1 MKNIRQG
8 VLATLTL
15 LLIASCKKDIKPL
28 DLTLTAVSNLSA
40 PADNSDIKLQPA
52 TGGNIVFQWS
62 AAQTPDSGVVLYEVA
77 FDKAD
82 GNFSEPLYKILA
94 DGSGIQT
101 QATVSQKDLNKIAA
115 LAGIDASS
123 SGKVKWA
130 VLASKATNSVISSQ
144 TRTLQI
150 ERPAGFATVPDSL
163 FLYGTA
169 TEAGN
174 DPTNAIP
181 LKKTADGVFEIYTS
195 LSAGSY
201 LLTDQRNASG
211 TTYYIDKNNNN
222 MIKLGNTATEV
233 TGNTKAYR
241 LSYDFNVATSDATEI
256 QSIGLYQSAN
266 NAEIGQL
273 SYIGNSTWQI
283 DSLPIQFV
291 QFSWGRDDRYKF
303 IIHTPAGL
311 EYVGSQNADN
321 VPPAGQ
327 PASYFYLFPVTNDQW
342 SNTYKFDPSADNNS
356 VKVDVY
362 YKADGPYTHE
372 VTVL

>member
-8 VLATLTL
+8 LLATLTL

-28 DLTLTAVSNLSA
+28 DLTLTPVSNLSA
-40 PADNSDIKLQPA
+40 PADNADIQLQPA

-101 QATVSQKDLNKIAA
+101 QATVSQKDLNKIAS
-115 LAGIDASS
+115 LAGIEASS

-130 VLASKATNSVISSQ
+130 VLASKATNSKLVLE

-163 FLYGTA
+163 FLFGTA

-181 LKKTADGVFEIYTS
+181 LKKTADGVFEVIY
-195 LSAGSY
+195 
-201 LLTDQRNASG
+201 
-211 TTYYIDKNNNN
+211 
-222 MIKLGNTATEV
+222 
-233 TGNTKAYR
+233 
-241 LSYDFNVATSDATEI
+241 F
-256 QSIGLYQSAN
+256 
-266 NAEIGQL
+266 
-273 SYIGNSTWQI
+273 
-283 DSLPIQFV
+283 
-291 QFSWGRDDRYKF
+291 F
-303 IIHTPAGL
+303 I
-311 EYVGSQNADN
+311 SR
-321 VPPAGQ
+321 
-327 PASYFYLFPVTNDQW
+327 
-342 SNTYKFDPSADNNS
+342 
-356 VKVDVY
+356 
-362 YKADGPYTHE
+362 
-372 VTVL
+372 